1 MGTVTAEQFKKL
13 SLMAGTARSLETEA
27 LSQEDIDI
35 YERDFAILC
44 DDLTK
49 LVDPE
54 LGNDL
59 RGEKGFYDEAIK
71 VAKGYFNKIPF
82 GGLKATTGQFGFRLI
97 GPQDLKTTAGTWAA
111 PAYYSW
117 VQTLTTTASKT
128 YKQYAFGYSSGNVY
142 ASNVANSAE
151 LLAFHRLISYKPSP
165 RLMYVEWNINSYPY
179 MPYDVEPYSKI
190 SKNDK
195 LFKIIPMP
203 GRVIIHPG
211 GGFFTHFYF
220 DPETGATAPP
230 AAGVTV
236 DVEIALFGLVFA
248 EYDYLKAGATVL
260 Y

>member
-1 MGTVTAEQFKKL
+1 MPTVTAEQFKKL

-27 LSQEDIDI
+27 LTQEDIEI
-35 YERDFAILC
+35 WERDFAILC

-54 LGNDL
+54 LGSDL

-71 VAKGYFNKIPF
+71 VAKAYFDKIPF
-82 GGLKATTGQFGFRLI
+82 GGLKAATGQFGFRLI
-97 GPQDLKTTAGTWAA
+97 GSQDLKAA
-111 PAYYSW
+111 TSALTPQFYSW
-117 VQTLTTTASKT
+117 IQTLTTTASHT
-128 YKQYAFGYSSGNVY
+128 YKQGAFGTAATTNVY
-142 ASNVANSAE
+142 TSNRANESE

-165 RLMYVEWNINSYPY
+165 RLLYVEWNINSYPY
-179 MPYDVEPYSKI
+179 IPYCVEPYSKI

-211 GGFFTHFYF
+211 GGFYTHFYF
-220 DPETGATAPP
+220 DPETGTSAPP

-248 EYDYLKAGATVL
+248 EYDYLKAGAAIL